1 MLDRPQ
7 FSSASTTP
15 NTTTLAYQ
23 SGFLGTHETEALPGA
38 LPIGRNSPQRAPY
51 GLYAEQLSGTAFTA
65 PRASNRR
72 TWFYRIRPSVL
83 HASGFQEVAPGLIRT
98 APCRDESAL
107 PIGQLRWNP
116 IPVPDEPLDFVDG
129 LRTIATCGDAALQ
142 LGMASHVYVA
152 TRSMERKYFYNAD
165 GEMLIVPQLNGLR
178 VRTECGVIEVVPG
191 DICVIPRGLKFAVD
205 LVAES
210 ARGYVC
216 ENYGP
221 YFELPERG
229 PIGANCLANARDFLY
244 PCAAYEDV
252 EQAGELYVKS
262 GGKLYKTQ
270 IAQSPLDV
278 VAWHGNYAPCKYDL
292 RRFSPVG
299 SVLFDHPDPSI
310 YTVLSA
316 GSERPG
322 TANVDFVIFPERW
335 LVMEDS
341 FRPPWYHMNVMSEFM
356 GLIYGVYDAKP
367 GGFIPGGMSLHNAL
381 IAHGPDAEAFARGS
395 TAPLQPHKLAG
406 TMAFMFETR
415 FPLSP
420 TSYASQLEL
429 LDQGYPDCWKGLK
442 KHFNPDSRDWCP

>member
-1 MLDRPQ
+1 MLDRPRTT
-7 FSSASTTP
+7 SPSAAAVKASLP
-15 NTTTLAYQ
+15 YQ
-23 SGFLGTHETEALPGA
+23 SGFLGTHETEALEGA

-83 HASGFQEVAPGLIRT
+83 HGSGFDEVNAGLIRT
-98 APCRDESAL
+98 APCRDESRL
-107 PIGQLRWNP
+107 PVGQLRWNP
-116 IPVPDEPLDFVDG
+116 IPIPDEPLDFLTG
-129 LRTIATCGDAALQ
+129 LRTIATSGDVFCQ

-152 TRSMERKYFYNAD
+152 TRSMDNKYFYDAD
-165 GEMLIVPQLNGLR
+165 GELLIVPQVNGLR
-178 VRTECGVIEVVPG
+178 LRTECGVIEVAPG
-191 DICVIPRGLKFAVD
+191 EIVLIPRGLKFAVD
-205 LVAES
+205 LIADN

-216 ENYGP
+216 ENYGA

-244 PCAAYEDV
+244 PHAAYEDV
-252 EQAGELYVKS
+252 EKPCELYVKS
-262 GGKLYKTQ
+262 AGRLYRTE
-270 IAQSPLDV
+270 IGRSPLDV

-299 SVLFDHPDPSI
+299 ATLFDHPDPSI
-310 YTVLSA
+310 YTVLTSA
-316 GSERPG
+316 SERPG
-322 TANVDFVIFPERW
+322 IANVDFVIFPERW

-367 GGFIPGGMSLHNAL
+367 GGFVPGGMSLHNAL
-381 IAHGPDAEAFARGS
+381 IAHGPDTEAFEGGS
-395 TAPLQPHKLAG
+395 TAPLEPQKLSG

-415 FPLSP
+415 YPLSP
-420 TSYASQLEL
+420 TAFASNLQL
-429 LDQGYPDCWKGLK
+429 LDQRYPDCWKGLRK
-442 KHFNPDSRDWCP
+442 NFDPNRKDW

>member
-1 MLDRPQ
+1 MLDRPR
-7 FSSASTTP
+7 SSSPSAGAATGA
-15 NTTTLAYQ
+15 LGYQ

-72 TWFYRIRPSVL
+72 TWFYRIRPSAL
-83 HASGFQEVAPGLIRT
+83 HATGFAEVDRAFIRT
-98 APCRDESAL
+98 APCRDESRL
-107 PIGQLRWNP
+107 PIGQLRWSP
-116 IPVPDEPLDFVDG
+116 IPLPNEPLDFLSG

-142 LGMASHVYVA
+142 LGMASHVYLA
-152 TRSMERKYFYNAD
+152 TRSMENKYFYDAD
-165 GEMLIVPQLNGLR
+165 GELLIVPQVNGLR
-178 VRTECGVIEVVPG
+178 LRTECGVIEVSPG
-191 DICVIPRGLKFAVD
+191 EVCLIPRGLKFAVD
-205 LVAES
+205 LIGGG

-216 ENYGP
+216 ENYGA

-229 PIGANCLANARDFLY
+229 PIGANCLSNARDFLY

-252 EQAGELYVKS
+252 ERPCELYVKS
-262 GGKLYKTQ
+262 LGRLHRTEIG
-270 IAQSPLDV
+270 QSPLDV

-299 SVLFDHPDPSI
+299 ATLFDHPDPSI
-310 YTVLSA
+310 YTVLTSA
-316 GSERPG
+316 SERPG

-367 GGFIPGGMSLHNAL
+367 GGFVPGGMSLHNAL
-381 IAHGPDAEAFARGS
+381 IAHGPDSEAFEKGS
-395 TAPLQPHKLAG
+395 QAELKPQKLAG

-415 FPLSP
+415 YPLSP
-420 TSYASQLEL
+420 TAYASRPEL
-429 LDQGYPDCWKGLK
+429 LDQSYPDCWKDLRK
-442 KHFNPDSRDWCP
+442 NFDPTRKDW